1 MKITILSLSLMVA
14 ILAGFATPANAQSD
28 LFLQGLKN
36 PMVLNIRDL
45 MNDEGVTI
53 DFHDGTGTYN
63 KTKVYYDDFFGGVT
77 LEMSKPNDNNNSVTT
92 LGTAAQL
99 GADGF
104 KGDADSLFLYNDYI
118 LGYYDFNK
126 DGHDEIVIAACSKND
141 GFNQMSMV
149 VAFPCS
155 EINGYFSFE
164 ETLGEVKKGKMK
176 AVLKDGMI
184 TVSSVNPAK
193 VVFRLK
199 WDKDRFEAINN

>member
-1 MKITILSLSLMVA
+1 MKKTILSLSLMVA
-14 ILAGFATPANAQSD
+14 ILVGFATPANAQSD

-36 PMVLNIRDL
+36 PTVLNIRDL
-45 MNDEGVTI
+45 INEEGVAI
-53 DFHDGTGTYN
+53 DYTCDGKYD
-63 KTKVYYDDFFGGVT
+63 KAKVYFDDFFGGVT
-77 LEMSKPNDNNNSVTT
+77 LAFHKKADGSSDIATLSASTT
-92 LGTAAQL
+92 LGS
-99 GADGF
+99 DGF

-176 AVLKDGMI
+176 AVLKDGLI

-199 WDKDRFEAINN
+199 WNKDRFEAINN